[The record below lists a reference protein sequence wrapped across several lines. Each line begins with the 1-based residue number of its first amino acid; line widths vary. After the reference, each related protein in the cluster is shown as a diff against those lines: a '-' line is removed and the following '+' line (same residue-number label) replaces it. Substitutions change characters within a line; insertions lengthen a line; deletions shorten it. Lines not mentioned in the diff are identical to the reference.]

1 MRPRSTPHPRP
12 APPHAQHVNLNRSFS
27 SEGGAATPQVRSYL
41 GHPSAPSRQESRG
54 RSGSRRRRTRAREPG
69 ARIARAM
76 QSEPP
81 DATRSDA
88 GGWAALIGRRP
99 GSPQGHA
106 GGPSRLT
113 MPLEADSAGCTV
125 TGPGRRHRRRRRR
138 RRRRKRPR
146 GGAGFRGPRRRAAH
160 CGPNNGTGTVAGTCG
175 AHTAGGRALPPQ
187 DR

>member
-27 SEGGAATPQVRSYL
+27 SEGGAAPPQVRSYL

-99 GSPQGHA
+99 GSPQGM
-106 GGPSRLT
+106 GPSCGRSFPSHNAAGSRL
-113 MPLEADSAGCTV
+113 
-125 TGPGRRHRRRRRR
+125 RRLHRDRPWPPTPPTAPTAPTAEKTPRWSRFPRSPT
-138 RRRRKRPR
+138 PR
-146 GGAGFRGPRRRAAH
+146 GPLWAE
-160 CGPNNGTGTVAGTCG
+160 
-175 AHTAGGRALPPQ
+175 
-187 DR
+187 